1 MTQFRYTASQV
12 GGNLDHPVGSAAA
25 STPFTAK
32 LAGLAALSDREI
44 DLLHDASNSARMVRA
59 NYDLISEGD
68 KPGPTFII
76 LDGWACRYK
85 MLPDGSRQIM
95 AFLMPGD
102 FCDLH
107 IGLLDQMDHNIG
119 TLSPCHV
126 ASLSTE
132 RMERLITATPLLT
145 QAFWRA
151 QLVDEGVMR
160 AWIVSMGRRDS
171 LQRVAHLML
180 ELFIRMR
187 TVGLTT
193 GETCRMPLTQTVL
206 ADALGLTP
214 VHLNRV
220 LRTLREREVMTFS
233 LGTLAI
239 QDIQALVRIA
249 GFDDNYLHRR
259 SKQAS

>member
-1 MTQFRYTASQV
+1 MDS
-12 GGNLDHPVGSAAA
+12 
-25 STPFTAK
+25 PFTAK
-32 LAGLAALSDREI
+32 LAGLAPLTGREI
-44 DLLHDASNSARMVRA
+44 ELLHDASSPARMVRA
-59 NYDLISEGD
+59 NHDLISEGD
-68 KPGPTFII
+68 KPGPTFLI

-85 MLPDGSRQIM
+85 LLPDGSRQIM
-95 AFLMPGD
+95 AFMLPGD

-107 IGLLDQMDHNIG
+107 IGLLDEMDHNIG
-119 TLSPCHV
+119 TLTACHV
-126 ASLSTE
+126 ASLSPD

-145 QAFWRA
+145 QAFWRS

-180 ELFIRMR
+180 ELYVRMR

-233 LGTLAI
+233 LGTLDI
-239 QDIQALVRIA
+239 QDIGALVRIA

-259 SKQAS
+259 DRRAA